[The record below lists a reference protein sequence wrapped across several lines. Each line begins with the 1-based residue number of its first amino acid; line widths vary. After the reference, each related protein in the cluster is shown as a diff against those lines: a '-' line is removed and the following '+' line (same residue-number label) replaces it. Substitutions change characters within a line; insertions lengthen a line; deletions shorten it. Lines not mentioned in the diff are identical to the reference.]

1 MCTKKGA
8 GGCGKPTATGPGT
21 YTKEL
26 LMSDFLPT
34 CHVATSNTL
43 RFDRKKGCWQ
53 QGMDE
58 VREALHGGGVW
69 CTNLCF

>member
-1 MCTKKGA
+1 
-8 GGCGKPTATGPGT
+8 
-21 YTKEL
+21 
-26 LMSDFLPT
+26 MSDFLPT